1 MSAGRVGGIPR
12 SVAPTYRWPVK
23 TDAVIEPREVSAAA
37 AAPADPA
44 LCGKVEAIL
53 LSTDRPL
60 PPERL
65 AAALKLIRLADDEG
79 HEPEPG
85 HKPSGKPSSPAAVQA
100 ACEQV
105 ASAVASLNAEY
116 ERSGRSFRIEQVAGG
131 FRVMTLPDFA
141 ETIAEFHRSRL
152 GAKLTRAAV
161 ETLAIIAY
169 KQPITRAQLEA
180 IRGVS
185 CGEVIK
191 SLMDRRIITIKGRAE
206 ELGRPMLYGTTRQ
219 FLDHFGLSSIKDL
232 PTVQELKPTP

>member
-1 MSAGRVGGIPR
+1 MKS
-12 SVAPTYRWPVK
+12 
-23 TDAVIEPREVSAAA
+23 DAVIEPREAAPQA
-37 AAPADPA
+37 AAPSDPA

-79 HEPEPG
+79 HEGEPG
-85 HKPSGKPSSPAAVQA
+85 HKPAGKPSSPAAVQE
-100 ACEQV
+100 ACAQV
-105 ASAVASLNAEY
+105 GSAVAWLNAEY
-116 ERSGRSFRIEQVAGG
+116 GRSGRAFRIEQVAGG
-131 FRVMTLPDFA
+131 YRVMTLPEFA

-152 GAKLTRAAV
+152 GAKLTRAAI

-219 FLDHFGLSSIKDL
+219 FLDHFGLASVKDL